1 MQPISVGI
9 REAKTHFSKLL
20 KNVKRGGEIIITD
33 HGKAV
38 GKIVPVS
45 KDSLSLAERLNEL
58 ERNGWIEPL
67 NQKKRKIEKLPPPIP
82 LPKELAQRLLQE
94 DRDS

>member
-33 HGKAV
+33 RGKPV
-38 GKIVPVS
+38 GKIVPLS
-45 KDSLSLAERLNEL
+45 NDSLSLSERIKEL

-67 NQKKRKIEKLPPPIP
+67 NQKKKKIKQLPPPIP
-82 LPKELAQRLLQE
+82 VPKELAQRFLQE
-94 DRDS
+94 NRDS